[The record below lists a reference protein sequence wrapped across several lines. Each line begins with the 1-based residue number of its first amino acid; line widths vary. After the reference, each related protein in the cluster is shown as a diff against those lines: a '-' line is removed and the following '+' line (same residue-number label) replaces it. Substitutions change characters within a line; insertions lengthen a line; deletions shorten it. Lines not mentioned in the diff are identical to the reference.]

1 MAQSTPVKR
10 TPKKERDPK
19 RIIAPLVV
27 LAVIYIGPGNLSAGF
42 RCGGLCHAYA
52 HPYYSGDHQ

>member
-27 LAVIYIGPGNLSAGF
+27 LAVIYIGQIG
-42 RCGGLCHAYA
+42 RA
-52 HPYYSGDHQ
+52 HV